1 MGLFL
6 WIKLNFFRRIL
17 QRLEDERLTKKKE
30 DAVSGKR
37 IIQSLHFILSAFPV
51 FGSATATCGESASSN
66 SAIQTRIE
74 ILNRIDPE
82 LYRQSTKVRQLVDD
96 SLGALNGQPGFID
109 LTIRF
114 GVTNQT
120 AALLSI
126 SSKFPRH
133 PSSAQAIVY
142 LLNIGEDRA
151 VENYFKKNFDAS
163 LLEQL
168 VRTSSTKAM
177 DAAIPFLFDRNLES
191 SAAKELLSALCWQ
204 KEGAK
209 RVLKA
214 LKSSSSE
221 DVSKLARQALV
232 ILKQT
237 PWSQIR
243 KGFEE
248 LVPSSAIV
256 RSEELP
262 ERSELVKRTGNV
274 EQGRIAFR
282 QSRNTCVSCHRVEGF
297 GKNVGPDLSEIG
309 KKLGKDALY
318 EAILDPSA
326 GISVGYEGWEITLE
340 SGEEFSGILLGEQDG
355 QITMRNLLGESVVIL
370 QEDVSEKRQMRVSI
384 MPSGLDQVISQTDL
398 VNLVEYLSQLGR

>member
-1 MGLFL
+1 M
-6 WIKLNFFRRIL
+6 
-17 QRLEDERLTKKKE
+17 D
-30 DAVSGKR
+30 GKW
-37 IIQSLHFILSAFPV
+37 IIQSLYFILSALPV
-51 FGSATATCGESASSN
+51 FGSVTMACGESASSN
-66 SAIQTRIE
+66 SATETRIE

-82 LYRQSTKVRQLVDD
+82 LYRQSAKVRQLVED
-96 SLGALNGQPGFID
+96 SLSVLKGQPGFID

-120 AALLSI
+120 ASLLSTAR
-126 SSKFPRH
+126 KFPRH

-151 VENYFKKNFDAS
+151 VENYFKRNFDAS
-163 LLEQL
+163 LLAHS

-177 DAAIPFLFDRNLES
+177 DLAIPFLFDRNLDP
-191 SAAKELLSALCWQ
+191 SAANELLSALCRQ

-214 LKSSSSE
+214 LKSSPSE
-221 DVSKLARQALV
+221 DVPELARQAVV

-237 PWSQIR
+237 PWGRIQ

-248 LVPSSAIV
+248 LVPSSTVA

-297 GKNVGPDLSEIG
+297 GKDVGPDLSEIG

-355 QITMRNLLGESVVIL
+355 QITMRNLLGESVFI
-370 QEDVSEKRQMRVSI
+370 QKEDVFEKRRMKVSI
-384 MPSGLDQVISQTDL
+384 MPGGLDQVISQTDL

>member
-1 MGLFL
+1 MNGK
-6 WIKLNFFRRIL
+6 WII
-17 QRLEDERLTKKKE
+17 E
-30 DAVSGKR
+30 
-37 IIQSLHFILSAFPV
+37 SLHFILSALPV
-51 FGSATATCGESASSN
+51 FGSATTACGESASSN
-66 SAIQTRIE
+66 SATETRIE
-74 ILNRIDPE
+74 ILNRIDPK
-82 LYRQSTKVRQLVDD
+82 LYRQSAKVRRLVDD
-96 SLGALNGQPGFID
+96 SLSILKGQPEFID

-120 AALLSI
+120 ASLLST

-163 LLEQL
+163 LLAQL

-177 DAAIPFLFDRNLES
+177 DVAIPFLFDRNLES
-191 SAAKELLSALCWQ
+191 SAANEVLSALCRQ

-214 LKSSSSE
+214 LKSSSPSE
-221 DVSKLARQALV
+221 DVSELARQAAV

-248 LVPSSAIV
+248 LVPSSVAAH
-256 RSEELP
+256 SEELP
-262 ERSELVKRTGNV
+262 EPSELVKRTGNV

-297 GKNVGPDLSEIG
+297 GKDVGPDLSEIG

-340 SGEEFSGILLGEQDG
+340 SGEEFSGILLSEQDG
-355 QITMRNLLGESVVIL
+355 QITMRNLLGESVVIP
-370 QEDVSEKRQMRVSI
+370 QEDVFEKRRMNVSI
-384 MPSGLDQVISQTDL
+384 MPSGLEQVINQTDL

>member
-1 MGLFL
+1 MNGK
-6 WIKLNFFRRIL
+6 WIL
-17 QRLEDERLTKKKE
+17 
-30 DAVSGKR
+30 
-37 IIQSLHFILSAFPV
+37 QSLHFILSALPV
-51 FGSATATCGESASSN
+51 FDSATTACGEAASSH
-66 SAIQTRIE
+66 SAIETRME

-82 LYRQSTKVRQLVDD
+82 LYRQSAKVRQLVDD
-96 SLGALNGQPGFID
+96 SLGLLKGQPEFIE

-120 AALLSI
+120 ALLLST

-142 LLNIGEDRA
+142 LLNIGEYRA
-151 VENYFKKNFDAS
+151 VESYFKKNFDAS
-163 LLEQL
+163 LLAQL

-177 DAAIPFLFDRNLES
+177 DVAIPFLFDRNLDP
-191 SAAKELLSALCWQ
+191 SAANELLSALCRQ

-214 LKSSSSE
+214 LQSSVSE
-221 DVSKLARQALV
+221 DVSELARQAVV
-232 ILKQT
+232 IVKQT
-237 PWSQIR
+237 PWRQIR

-248 LVPSSAIV
+248 MVPSSTVA

-262 ERSELVKRTGNV
+262 ERSELAKLTGNV

-282 QSRNTCVSCHRVEGF
+282 QSRNTCVSCHRAEGW
-297 GKNVGPDLSEIG
+297 GKDVGPDLSEIG

-340 SGEEFSGILLGEQDG
+340 SGEEFSGILLSEQDG
-355 QITMRNLLGESVVIL
+355 QITMRNLLGESVVIP
-370 QEDVSEKRQMRVSI
+370 QEDIFEKRRMSVSI
-384 MPSGLDQVISQTDL
+384 MPSGLDQVINQTDL
-398 VNLVEYLSQLGR
+398 VNLVEYLSQLER

>member
-1 MGLFL
+1 MNGK
-6 WIKLNFFRRIL
+6 WIL
-17 QRLEDERLTKKKE
+17 
-30 DAVSGKR
+30 
-37 IIQSLHFILSAFPV
+37 QSLHFILSAVPV
-51 FGSATATCGESASSN
+51 FGSATTACGESASSH
-66 SAIQTRIE
+66 SAIETRIE

-82 LYRQSTKVRQLVDD
+82 LYRQSAKVRQLVDD
-96 SLGALNGQPGFID
+96 SLSLLKGQPEFIE

-120 AALLSI
+120 ALLLST

-142 LLNIGEDRA
+142 LLNIGEHRA
-151 VENYFKKNFDAS
+151 VESYFKKNFDAS
-163 LLEQL
+163 LLAQL

-177 DAAIPFLFDRNLES
+177 DVALPFLFDRNLDP
-191 SAAKELLSALCWQ
+191 SAANELLSALCRQ

-214 LKSSSSE
+214 LQSSPSE
-221 DVSKLARQALV
+221 DVSELARQAVV
-232 ILKQT
+232 IVKQT

-248 LVPSSAIV
+248 MVPSSAV
-256 RSEELP
+256 ARSEELP
-262 ERSELVKRTGNV
+262 ERSELAKLKGNV

-282 QSRNTCVSCHRVEGF
+282 QSRNTCVSCHRAEGW
-297 GKNVGPDLSEIG
+297 GKDVGPDLSEIG

-340 SGEEFSGILLGEQDG
+340 SGEEFSGILLSEQDG
-355 QITMRNLLGESVVIL
+355 QITMRSLLGESVVIP
-370 QEDVSEKRQMRVSI
+370 QEDVFEKRRMSVSI

>member
-1 MGLFL
+1 M
-6 WIKLNFFRRIL
+6 KAARN
-17 QRLEDERLTKKKE
+17 LTKKKE
-30 DAVSGKR
+30 VAVNGKW
-37 IIQSLHFILSAFPV
+37 ILQFLHFILFALPV
-51 FGSATATCGESASSN
+51 FGSATATRGESASSN
-66 SAIQTRIE
+66 SAIETRIE
-74 ILNRIDPE
+74 ILNRIDPK
-82 LYRQSTKVRQLVDD
+82 LYRKSAKVRQLVDD
-96 SLGALNGQPGFID
+96 SLGILKGQPGFID

-142 LLNIGEDRA
+142 LLSIGENRA
-151 VENYFKKNFDAS
+151 VEDYFKKNFDAS
-163 LLEQL
+163 LLDQL

-177 DAAIPFLFDRNLES
+177 DLAIPFLFDRNLES
-191 SAAKELLSALCWQ
+191 SAAKELLSALCRQ

-214 LKSSSSE
+214 LKSSPHE
-221 DVSKLARQALV
+221 DVLELARQAVV

-237 PWSQIR
+237 PWEQIQ
-243 KGFEE
+243 KSFEE
-248 LVPSSAIV
+248 LVPSSAV
-256 RSEELP
+256 ARSEGLP
-262 ERSELVKRTGNV
+262 ERSELAKQTGNV

-297 GKNVGPDLSEIG
+297 GKDVGPDLSEIG

-340 SGEEFSGILLGEQDG
+340 SGEEFSGILLSEQDG
-355 QITMRNLLGESVVIL
+355 RITMRNLLGESVVIL
-370 QEDVSEKRQMRVSI
+370 QEDVFEKRQMNVSI
-384 MPSGLDQVISQTDL
+384 MPGGLDQVISQTDL
-398 VNLVEYLSQLGR
+398 VNLVEYLSQLGH

>member
-1 MGLFL
+1 MSSK
-6 WIKLNFFRRIL
+6 WIV
-17 QRLEDERLTKKKE
+17 E
-30 DAVSGKR
+30 
-37 IIQSLHFILSAFPV
+37 SLHFILSALPV
-51 FGSATATCGESASSN
+51 FGSATMACGESASSN
-66 SAIQTRIE
+66 SATETRIE
-74 ILNRIDPE
+74 ILNRIDPK
-82 LYRQSTKVRQLVDD
+82 LYRQSAKVRQLVDD
-96 SLGALNGQPGFID
+96 SLSILKGQPEFID

-120 AALLSI
+120 ASLLST

-142 LLNIGEDRA
+142 LLNIGEDQA
-151 VENYFKKNFDAS
+151 VENYFKKSFDAS
-163 LLEQL
+163 LLAQL

-177 DAAIPFLFDRNLES
+177 DVVIPFLFDRNLES
-191 SAAKELLSALCWQ
+191 SAANEVLSALCRQ

-214 LKSSSSE
+214 LKSSPPSE
-221 DVSKLARQALV
+221 DVSELARQASV

-248 LVPSSAIV
+248 LVPSSVAA
-256 RSEELP
+256 RLEKLP
-262 ERSELVKRTGNV
+262 KRSELAKRTGNV

-297 GKNVGPDLSEIG
+297 GKDVGPDLSEIG

-340 SGEEFSGILLGEQDG
+340 SGEEFSGILLSEQDG
-355 QITMRNLLGESVVIL
+355 QITMRNLLGESVVIP
-370 QEDVSEKRQMRVSI
+370 QEDVFEKRRMNVSI
-384 MPSGLDQVISQTDL
+384 MPSGLDQVIRQTDL

>member
-1 MGLFL
+1 M
-6 WIKLNFFRRIL
+6 N
-17 QRLEDERLTKKKE
+17 
-30 DAVSGKR
+30 GKW
-37 IIQSLHFILSAFPV
+37 IIQFLHFILSALPV
-51 FGSATATCGESASSN
+51 LGSATADCGESASSN
-66 SAIQTRIE
+66 SAIETRIE
-74 ILNRIDPE
+74 ILNRIAPE
-82 LYRQSTKVRQLVDD
+82 LYRQSAKVRQLVDD
-96 SLGALNGQPGFID
+96 SLSILKGQPEFID

-120 AALLSI
+120 ASLLST

-133 PSSAQAIVY
+133 LSSAQAIVY

-163 LLEQL
+163 LLAQL

-177 DAAIPFLFDRNLES
+177 DVAIPFLFDRNLDP
-191 SAAKELLSALCWQ
+191 SAANELLSAFCRQ

-214 LKSSSSE
+214 LKSSPSE
-221 DVSKLARQALV
+221 DVSELARQAIG

-237 PWSQIR
+237 PWGQIR
-243 KGFEE
+243 KSFEE
-248 LVPSSAIV
+248 LVPSSAV
-256 RSEELP
+256 ARSEGLP
-262 ERSELVKRTGNV
+262 ERSELVKRTGNI

-282 QSRNTCVSCHRVEGF
+282 QSRNTCVSCHRVEGL
-297 GKNVGPDLSEIG
+297 GKDVGPDLSEIG

-340 SGEEFSGILLGEQDG
+340 SGEEFSGILLSEQDG
-355 QITMRNLLGESVVIL
+355 QITMRNLLGESVVIP
-370 QEDVSEKRQMRVSI
+370 QEDVFEKRRMSVSI
-384 MPSGLDQVISQTDL
+384 MPGGLDQVISQTDL